1 MAKEEYLNES
11 IEIATDYFSKAGLN
25 EEGLDIVIEEVGVE
39 DFTEFV
45 TELGVELNEER
56 AARKMNV
63 RTKGSIKKQIEKDAA
78 AEAKRKEKKT
88 GEYKEAPKKK
98 AKVGGPSYATKV
110 KPEAKKPEQK
120 PVAKKVEKAVE
131 KAKTKQPPKPISK
144 GGLRDRISS
153 AVKKGVERHK
163 AAVKKVSSSPAAK
176 GAKEFG
182 KGVVSGVKD
191 TVTFAKKAKKAVV
204 GEEVLT
210 EVKVSRL
217 NPSDSKEDKKK
228 KIQQMLDRQREWE
241 KKKGRIPAGH
251 ATEEVVHEGKCDD
264 CTCEGC
270 GPDGVGHQNPCVE
283 CGEHH
288 KDIKEALSD
297 RAKKEVE
304 RDARNADNPLHKPG
318 RRTLKQLTYA
328 RELALKNQKKKV
340 TKEEVV
346 DEAKVDTGSAEEKA
360 TARNKRNTPPGANR
374 KFDTSVF
381 ITRKPG
387 ESLDSARTRKRRDAH
402 AAKRGV
408 KEEVKDKQ
416 GLDKYDRH
424 KRMIRHKQ
432 DKYGRNVIGADY
444 NLENERKAKGWKKK
458 LNKEDR
464 AFDNVVAS
472 LRKKHGK
479 DAVITKD
486 SPKPKPQPKAKPK
499 PQKPLSDKEKAQR
512 EVDAQY
518 GRTPWNKK
526 GSLGT

>member
-1 MAKEEYLNES
+1 MHQQQDKQMAALNKEEYLNES

-25 EEGLDIVIEEVGVE
+25 EEGLDLVIEEVGVE
-39 DFTEFV
+39 DFIEFV

-110 KPEAKKPEQK
+110 KPEAKKPEPK

-210 EVKVSRL
+210 EVKISRIS
-217 NPSDSKEDKKK
+217 PSDSKEDKKK

-241 KKKGRIPAGH
+241 KKQGKVPAGH
-251 ATEEVVHEGKCDD
+251 ATEEVVHEGKCDG
-264 CTCEGC
+264 CTCPGC
-270 GPDGVGHQNPCVE
+270 SPDGVGHQNPCIE
-283 CGEHH
+283 CGGHH
-288 KDIKEALSD
+288 KEEKKVSEQIILEKDLSAKERRALPNKDFALPGKGEGPQGKQAGSYPIPDEKHARSALSL
-297 RAKKEVE
+297 VSQHGT
-304 RDARNADNPLHKPG
+304 P
-318 RRTLKQLTYA
+318 
-328 RELALKNQKKKV
+328 
-340 TKEEVV
+340 
-346 DEAKVDTGSAEEKA
+346 EEKA
-360 TARNKRNTPPGANR
+360 KVRAKVKKKFPGIQVNEA
-374 KFDTSVF
+374 D
-381 ITRKPG
+381 
-387 ESLDSARTRKRRDAH
+387 
-402 AAKRGV
+402 
-408 KEEVKDKQ
+408 DKAFKNVVGMLQ
-416 GLDKYDRH
+416 K
-424 KRMIRHKQ
+424 
-432 DKYGRNVIGADY
+432 KYG
-444 NLENERKAKGWKKK
+444 
-458 LNKEDR
+458 
-464 AFDNVVAS
+464 
-472 LRKKHGK
+472 K
-479 DAVITKD
+479 DSVLTKD
-486 SPKPKPQPKAKPK
+486 SPKPKPQPKAKAK
-499 PQKPLSDKEKAQR
+499 PQKPLSAKEKAQR
-512 EVDAQY
+512 EVDARY